1 MAKQI
6 MVTGRKV
13 LVAIGSLLLIG
24 LVALIL
30 PDCSRARVEVVNG
43 STSVLED
50 LTLTMWGRVVWSGRL
65 ETRERQRIAVAEST
79 GDSFVL
85 EGRYAE
91 SGVRFEGISSYAM
104 NYSGLT
110 HLFLVKDDGVHVGAW
125 YDLPKPWSEEARV
138 LDKARYFGTLF
149 LDLMSCADHALWTS
163 IRGSPKY

>member
-30 PDCSRARVEVVNG
+30 PDCTRARVVVVNN

-50 LTLTMWGRVVWSGRL
+50 LTLIMRDRVVWSGRL
-65 ETRERQRIAVAEST
+65 DTRERQRIAVAEST

-91 SGVRFEGISSYAM
+91 SGARFEGISSYAM

-110 HLFLVKDDGVHVGAW
+110 HLFLVKDDGVHIGAW
-125 YDLPKPWSEEARV
+125 YAPPWPWSEEAGV
-138 LDKARYFGTLF
+138 LDKARYFGAMLLHF
-149 LDLMSCADHALWTS
+149 MSCADHALWTL
-163 IRGSPKY
+163 IRGSPRY